1 MAKTRPDLKSII
13 ASFFHFPSS
22 PELTSS
28 PPARFSAF
36 RGCGRGSNVLIR
48 HMSNVIQLFKV
59 ERFDEEDKE
68 NLMQHE
74 KDLIDTIREAM
85 DDVIAGED
93 ERSLELIMKITTLVL
108 DFHGRNE
115 S

>member
-1 MAKTRPDLKSII
+1 
-13 ASFFHFPSS
+13 
-22 PELTSS
+22 
-28 PPARFSAF
+28 
-36 RGCGRGSNVLIR
+36 
-48 HMSNVIQLFKV
+48 MSNVIQIFKV
-59 ERFDEEDKE
+59 ERFDEEDKG

>member
-1 MAKTRPDLKSII
+1 
-13 ASFFHFPSS
+13 
-22 PELTSS
+22 
-28 PPARFSAF
+28 
-36 RGCGRGSNVLIR
+36 
-48 HMSNVIQLFKV
+48 MSNVIQIFKV
-59 ERFDEEDKE
+59 ERFYEEDKG